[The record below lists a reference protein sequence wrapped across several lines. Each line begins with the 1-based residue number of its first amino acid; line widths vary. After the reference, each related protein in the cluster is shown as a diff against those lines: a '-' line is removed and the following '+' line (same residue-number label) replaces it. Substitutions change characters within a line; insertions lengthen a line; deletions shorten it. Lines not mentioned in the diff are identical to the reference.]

1 MLRIENLVFD
11 AWGRRFFDSASVAIP
26 SGTKVGLV
34 GRNGV
39 GKSTLFKLILGDL
52 VPLSGE
58 ILLPKSARIG
68 SVDQEHPAT
77 PVTLIDTILAAD
89 TRARSAQRR
98 ARNRRA
104 RSSWPRS
111 ITSSTPSMPT
121 GRRRARRKS
130 SRGLGFSNADLDAP
144 DGGVFRRLAHAGG
157 ARRRAVR
164 RARFAAARRADQ
176 LSRSGRRALAGGAAE
191 EVSAYRADHQP
202 RPRASEQFGRCHPA
216 SEPRQARALHRRLQ
230 RFRNARAP
238 RRRGCRPPTKA
249 KQDAERAHLQRFI
262 DRFRAKASKA
272 TQAQSRIKR
281 LAKLEP
287 IAEAVEERV
296 APFTLPSP
304 PRPLAPPLLQ
314 LEGAAV
320 GYDGTVRATQS
331 QSAARCRR
339 PHRASGRQ
347 RRRQVDLRQDGR
359 RRAATADPAQM
370 KREQRIKVG
379 WFHQHQIEALD
390 PDDTPLDILRRE
402 RPDDSES
409 SRRSRLAQF
418 GLSFDKQETT
428 VANLSG
434 GERARLL
441 LNLVAME
448 APHLLILDEPTN
460 HLDIDSRRALLDALN
475 DYEGAVI
482 LITHDRSLI
491 ELVADRLWLDGRRP
505 HQAVRRRH
513 GRLCALRPRA
523 GASWAPLRRRSQW
536 RGQGRRGGRGRSRLR
551 RRRRSTAR
559 SQEGRQKAPPARVL
573 IGLIAGERR
582 VFGCR
587 RGRRSRHRCIPCQDR
602 SRKWSRRASNSPV
615 SGRRRPKGGR
625 EQPRRRRSQG
635 RRRVSAAAN
644 EAVWRLA
651 SSRESLRKWPVRL
664 LYLPSPR

>member
-34 GRNGV
+34 GRNGA
-39 GKSTLFKLILGDL
+39 GKSTLFKIILGDL

-58 ILLPKSARIG
+58 ILLPKSAQIG

-89 TRARSAQRR
+89 TRREALNAALETAAPEEMAEIYHELNAIDADRAPARA
-98 ARNRRA
+98 AEILA
-104 RSSWPRS
+104 
-111 ITSSTPSMPT
+111 
-121 GRRRARRKS
+121 
-130 SRGLGFSNADLDAP
+130 GLGFANADLERPMAEFSGGWRMRVALAAALFAEPDLLLLDEPTNYLDLEGALWLEARLKKYPHTALIISHDREILNNSVDAILHLSQGKLELYT
-144 DGGVFRRLAHAGG
+144 GGYNQFET
-157 ARRRAVR
+157 RRA
-164 RARFAAARRADQ
+164 
-176 LSRSGRRALAGGAAE
+176 E
-191 EVSAYRADHQP
+191 KT
-202 RPRASEQFGRCHPA
+202 
-216 SEPRQARALHRRLQ
+216 RLQ
-230 RFRNARAP
+230 AA
-238 RRRGCRPPTKA
+238 TKV

-287 IAEAVEERV
+287 IAEVVEERV
-296 APFTLPSP
+296 TPFTLPSP

-320 GYDGTVRATQS
+320 GYDGKSVLRNLNL
-331 QSAARCRR
+331 RLD
-339 PHRASGRQ
+339 
-347 RRRQVDLRQDGR
+347 VDDRIGLLGVNGAGKSTFAKMVAGALPLQTG
-359 RRAATADPAQM
+359 AM
-370 KREQRIKVG
+370 KREQRLKVG

-390 PDDTPLDILRRE
+390 PEDTPLDILRRE

-441 LNLVAME
+441 LNLVAMS

-491 ELVADRLWLDGRRP
+491 ELVADRLWLTADGRVKPFAGDMDDYARFVIERTKLGSAP
-505 HQAVRRRH
+505 SQNAN
-513 GRLCALRPRA
+513 GGDKAGEGEEADAASFDAAASARLAA
-523 GASWAPLRRRSQW
+523 KKAAKK
-536 RGQGRRGGRGRSRLR
+536 R
-551 RRRRSTAR
+551 RRR
-559 SQEGRQKAPPARVL
+559 
-573 IGLIAGERR
+573 GL
-582 VFGCR
+582 
-587 RGRRSRHRCIPCQDR
+587 
-602 SRKWSRRASNSPV
+602 
-615 SGRRRPKGGR
+615 
-625 EQPRRRRSQG
+625 
-635 RRRVSAAAN
+635 
-644 EAVWRLA
+644 
-651 SSRESLRKWPVRL
+651 
-664 LYLPSPR
+664 